1 MLTCMKTV
9 YRNIRPDLIEGVDVH
24 VSMVPEDN
32 EEPEVEPELVI
43 EGFAAESP
51 NTIFVE
57 EGIKT

>member
-32 EEPEVEPELVI
+32 EEPEVEPSEVK
-43 EGFAAESP
+43 P
-51 NTIFVE
+51 KR
-57 EGIKT
+57 KTQGSTNLKQGPLG